1 MNPILENNKENLKK
15 EFKKF
20 AKNGLFSLSKNKEIF
35 NDKKIT
41 KQIEKIIFQKKV
53 KNILIYTPM
62 DSEVNIFPLI
72 NTLRKARGIRIF
84 SPFIIGESFKIVPFR
99 LPLRKNKYNI
109 FETKNS
115 RFLNFNKIDLAVVPI
130 LGVDVDFKR
139 IGFGKG
145 MYDRFYDT
153 LKKKPYSIFVCR
165 ILNLATLKIGDS
177 YDIVGDTIISVGI
190 RKGNYDFLGN
200 NWCCCRWNFIRRICI
215 SDNKK
220 SIYLK
225 TAHSFK
231 TSKDQSNCNRKR
243 S

>member
-1 MNPILENNKENLKK
+1 MKVLVVGGGGREHAIIKKLKENKSVEKIWALPGNGGIALDAECHPVKATDIYGIVN
-15 EFKKF
+15 F
-20 AKNGLFSLSKNKEIF
+20 AKE
-35 NDKKIT
+35 
-41 KQIEKIIFQKKV
+41 
-53 KNILIYTPM
+53 
-62 DSEVNIFPLI
+62 
-72 NTLRKARGIRIF
+72 
-84 SPFIIGESFKIVPFR
+84 
-99 LPLRKNKYNI
+99 
-109 FETKNS
+109 
-115 RFLNFNKIDLAVVPI
+115 NKIDFAVVPI
-130 LGVDVDFKR
+130 LGVDVDFKI

-200 NWCCCRWNFIRRICI
+200 NWFCCRWNFIRRICI

-231 TSKDQSNCNRKR
+231 TSKNQSNCNRKR